1 MKPVDT
7 VSPTLPGNTLRRV
20 EDRRKPGDRP
30 GDRPRR
36 EKDRQPEGT
45 PPGAPPEGPGATTE
59 RRHIID
65 ELA

>member
-1 MKPVDT
+1 MKPVDPVT
-7 VSPTLPGNTLRRV
+7 PTLPGNTLRRV

-30 GDRPRR
+30 RRDR
-36 EKDRQPEGT
+36 DRQPEGT
-45 PPGAPPEGPGATTE
+45 PPGTPPEEPGATTE

>member
-7 VSPTLPGNTLRRV
+7 VTPTLPGNSLRRV
-20 EDRRKPGDRP
+20 EDRRKPGEQPRREGGRRPQGTPAEEPPDRP
-30 GDRPRR
+30 G
-36 EKDRQPEGT
+36 
-45 PPGAPPEGPGATTE
+45 ATAE

>member
-20 EDRRKPGDRP
+20 EDRRKPGDQPRRDRGKPPGGGPAEESPERP
-30 GDRPRR
+30 G
-36 EKDRQPEGT
+36 T
-45 PPGAPPEGPGATTE
+45 TTE